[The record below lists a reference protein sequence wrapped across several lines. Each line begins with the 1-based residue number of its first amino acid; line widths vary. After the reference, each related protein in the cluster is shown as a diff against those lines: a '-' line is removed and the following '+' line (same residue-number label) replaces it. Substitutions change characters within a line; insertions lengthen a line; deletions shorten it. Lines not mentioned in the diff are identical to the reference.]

1 MVHGT
6 CNPFVGREGEET
18 CISSRCFRRGGP
30 GKGPKANGRPT
41 ALVLVP
47 DVVCVCLRMCVC
59 VSVCMCACV
68 WGGNRLGQDRARGE
82 TMGVEMGETHE
93 VLIHYMSEEV
103 QEGGKHD
110 PCWSR

>member
-47 DVVCVCLRMCVC
+47 DVVCVPAHVCLCVC
-59 VSVCMCACV
+59 VHMCVGWEQVGTGQGA
-68 WGGNRLGQDRARGE
+68 GGGI
-82 TMGVEMGETHE
+82 MGETHE

-103 QEGGKHD
+103 QEGGQHD